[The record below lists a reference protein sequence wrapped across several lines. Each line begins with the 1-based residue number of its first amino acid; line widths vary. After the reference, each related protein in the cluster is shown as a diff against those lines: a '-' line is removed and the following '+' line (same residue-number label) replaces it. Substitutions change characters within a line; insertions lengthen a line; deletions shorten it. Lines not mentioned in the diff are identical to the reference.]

1 MHVFSTS
8 NPDLSSAA
16 QELKK
21 TLPAAPSF
29 ILYFHSVAFA
39 ADQVAELISQA
50 YPGVPSLGCS
60 TAGELVTG
68 KMLDG
73 HLVVAGFSAD
83 LVAGA
88 KVLPIVGTDVQ
99 GALHALT
106 GPQGDPDLA
115 THIGLILMDGL
126 SGQEEAIMD
135 SLGSATNL
143 TFVGGSAGDDLQF
156 TKTFVAANGQITQG
170 SGALALLQVPAG
182 FDLIKT
188 QSFCTTGKTLT
199 PSKVDQATRA
209 VLEFDGKPAIAA
221 YADALGIPSDATLS
235 SNFITHPLGLMAG
248 DEPYVRSPQR
258 TEDGRLHFYCAV
270 NEGVEL
276 AVLKGTD
283 IIADTAQAL
292 DHSKHRALIAFNCI
306 LRTLDLK
313 NQGKTDSFGKLF
325 TQPTIGFSTYGEAY
339 IGHINQTATILALH

>member
-1 MHVFSTS
+1 MQIFSTS
-8 NPDLSSAA
+8 NIDLSGVA
-16 QELKK
+16 QELKG
-21 TLPAAPSF
+21 TLPTTPSF
-29 ILYFHSVAFA
+29 LLYFHSAAFA
-39 ADQVAELISQA
+39 ADKVAELISQT
-50 YPGVPSLGCS
+50 YPGVPALGCS
-60 TAGELVTG
+60 SAGELITG

-83 LVAGA
+83 VVASA
-88 KVLPIVGTDVQ
+88 KVVPIVDSDVQ

-106 GPQGDPDLA
+106 GTQGDPDLA
-115 THIGLILMDGL
+115 THVGLILMDGL

-143 TFVGGSAGDDLQF
+143 TFVGGSAGDDLKF
-156 TKTFVAANGQITQG
+156 TQTFVAANGQLTHG

-199 PSKVDQATRA
+199 PSKVDMKTRA
-209 VLEFDGKPAIAA
+209 VLEFDGKPAVAA
-221 YADALGIPSDATLS
+221 YAEALGVPSDAALN
-235 SNFITHPLGLMAG
+235 SNFMTYPLGLMAG
-248 DEPYVRSPQR
+248 EDPYVRSPQR

-292 DHSKHRALIAFNCI
+292 AQSKHRALIAFNCI

-313 NQGKTDSFGKLF
+313 NQGKTEGFGKLF